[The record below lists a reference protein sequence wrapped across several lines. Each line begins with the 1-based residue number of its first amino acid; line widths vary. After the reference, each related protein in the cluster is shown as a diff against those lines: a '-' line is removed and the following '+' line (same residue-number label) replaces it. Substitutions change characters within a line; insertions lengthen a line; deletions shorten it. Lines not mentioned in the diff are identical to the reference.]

1 MAQPTDNP
9 FAARLGPN
17 AGRGVSITLRP
28 PGQRRFF
35 YATSASPSKSSRN
48 ARTTRPLPAGWR
60 VSKYGYVLRPGE
72 VDFFEEED
80 KAEEARRRAKERR
93 LVRLAEAR
101 EQRARA
107 RDDNERQR
115 LLDEHYPLPP
125 AEAARY
131 WEPGITEAEQHRRLA
146 NWRKRY
152 FHIVVRFR
160 CDPQL
165 YDRYRH
171 HYLPTEGLLDPIH
184 DRAELDR
191 LRRTL
196 FTCGQSTT
204 GLSRLARLRAESQ
217 SSSI

>member
-9 FAARLGPN
+9 FASRLGPN

-35 YATSASPSKSSRN
+35 YATSPSPSKSSRN
-48 ARTTRPLPAGWR
+48 TRTNRPLPPGWR

-80 KAEEARRRAKERR
+80 KAEEARRKAKEKR
-93 LVRLAEAR
+93 LIRLAEAR

-125 AEAARY
+125 ADTARY
-131 WEPGITEAEQHRRLA
+131 WEPGITHAEQQRRLD

-160 CDPQL
+160 CDPRL

-191 LRRTL
+191 IRRTL
-196 FTCGQSTT
+196 FTRDHPTT
-204 GLSRLARLRAESQ
+204 GLSRLARLRAENC
-217 SSSI
+217 SSPL